1 MNRHHGKSLPLHVRD
16 IGQKSNDYVDNQKYS
31 YQITFD
37 T

>member
-1 MNRHHGKSLPLHVRD
+1 MVNLYLFKLEILAKNLM
-16 IGQKSNDYVDNQKYS
+16 IIDYVDNQKYS